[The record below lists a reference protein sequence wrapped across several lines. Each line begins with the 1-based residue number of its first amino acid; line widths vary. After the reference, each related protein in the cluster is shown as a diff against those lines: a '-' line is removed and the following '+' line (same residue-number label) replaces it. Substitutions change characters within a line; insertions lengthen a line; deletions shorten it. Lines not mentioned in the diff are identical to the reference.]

1 MIKEESPKPDT
12 TSSASP
18 YLATTPHPES
28 EIENGEAE
36 PDTSLFI
43 PDADKQVTIYR
54 PTTKNDYT
62 WQQQGGF
69 GQLVQVQEREKAM
82 KAGLKFLYEL
92 ETAMK
97 LHLANVPSASKWLD
111 RISEFYFAPLRHVPN
126 ISRDMSLYFF
136 TNDSHRAH
144 QSQP

>member
-54 PTTKNDYT
+54 PTTKNDYI

-69 GQLVQVQEREKAM
+69 GQPPQGGM
-82 KAGLKFLYEL
+82 GWGLAAEGRKG
-92 ETAMK
+92 A
-97 LHLANVPSASKWLD
+97 
-111 RISEFYFAPLRHVPN
+111 
-126 ISRDMSLYFF
+126 
-136 TNDSHRAH
+136 
-144 QSQP
+144 